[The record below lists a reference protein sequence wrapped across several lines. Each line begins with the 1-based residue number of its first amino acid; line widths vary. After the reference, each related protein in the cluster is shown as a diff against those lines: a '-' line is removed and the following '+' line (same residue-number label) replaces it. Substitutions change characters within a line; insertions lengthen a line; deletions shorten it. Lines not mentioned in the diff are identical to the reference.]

1 VVPAEQVEAG
11 MVPAEQ
17 VDTGMVPAE
26 QVDTGMVPA
35 EQVET
40 GMVPSRN
47 KRCVRAQHNTVEDGN
62 ITTSHPSRGGGCCF
76 YKGHIVT
83 ALNSRITG
91 QSDRNYR
98 ARGSKVWWWMEREL
112 EASKKG
118 GLFYSLLRTGEGGQW
133 LCLPIG

>member
-1 VVPAEQVEAG
+1 MVPAEQVEAG

-47 KRCVRAQHNTVEDGN
+47 KRSVRAQHNTVEDGN
-62 ITTSHPSRGGGCCF
+62 ITTSHPSRGGGDVASTR
-76 YKGHIVT
+76 VT
-83 ALNSRITG
+83 L
-91 QSDRNYR
+91 
-98 ARGSKVWWWMEREL
+98 
-112 EASKKG
+112 
-118 GLFYSLLRTGEGGQW
+118 
-133 LCLPIG
+133 